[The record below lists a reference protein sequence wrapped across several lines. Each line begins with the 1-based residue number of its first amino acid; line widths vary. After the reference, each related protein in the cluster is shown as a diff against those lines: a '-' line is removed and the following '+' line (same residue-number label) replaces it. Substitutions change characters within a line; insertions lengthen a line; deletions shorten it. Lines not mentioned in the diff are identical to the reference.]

1 MIRITQLKLP
11 VGHTEED
18 LYQKIA
24 RTLGTDKKNIK
35 CAHIRRQSLDA
46 RKKPELFYS
55 YTIDAE
61 LSLPNE
67 KRYQN
72 TAARRKY
79 EKTLIQKAKNAQ
91 YVIPGKD
98 GYRFV
103 EPGEQKLSAPPVIV
117 GAGPAG
123 LFCALMLARHGYCP
137 LVLERG
143 QDVLHR
149 QKTVEHFWQTGQ
161 LDPLSNVEFGEGGA
175 GTVSDGKLNT
185 VVKDPCG
192 RNRLVLEIFREFGA
206 EEGVLYQ
213 NKPHIGTDV
222 LCHIVRRMRQEIIR
236 LGGEIR
242 FGCQVTDLLLDQG
255 QVCGVVTG
263 QGGSISTHSIVLAIG
278 HSARDTFSMLQK
290 RGIPM
295 SAKAFAVGLRI
306 QHPQAMINYA
316 QYGKETVD
324 FPGAA
329 DYKLT
334 WKASNGRGVYS
345 FCMCPGG
352 YVVNASSEQ
361 GMLAV
366 NGMSYHDRA
375 GLNANSA
382 LIVTVTPEDYPGEG
396 SLAGVEFQRML
407 EKQAFR
413 EGNGK
418 IPVQLYQD
426 FLDGKESVALGDVVP
441 QMKGGWAF
449 GRLHQVLPSA
459 LTKALGEGI
468 RGFGQVIPGFDRAD
482 AVLAGV
488 ESRSS
493 SPVRIWRDE
502 QMESA
507 VKGLYP
513 CGEGAGYA
521 GGITSAAMDGV
532 RVAEAIASRYQ
543 PL

>member
-1 MIRITQLKLP
+1 
-11 VGHTEED
+11 
-18 LYQKIA
+18 
-24 RTLGTDKKNIK
+24 
-35 CAHIRRQSLDA
+35 
-46 RKKPELFYS
+46 
-55 YTIDAE
+55 
-61 LSLPNE
+61 
-67 KRYQN
+67 
-72 TAARRKY
+72 
-79 EKTLIQKAKNAQ
+79 
-91 YVIPGKD
+91 
-98 GYRFV
+98 
-103 EPGEQKLSAPPVIV
+103 
-117 GAGPAG
+117 
-123 LFCALMLARHGYCP
+123 
-137 LVLERG
+137 
-143 QDVLHR
+143 
-149 QKTVEHFWQTGQ
+149 
-161 LDPLSNVEFGEGGA
+161 
-175 GTVSDGKLNT
+175 
-185 VVKDPCG
+185 
-192 RNRLVLEIFREFGA
+192 
-206 EEGVLYQ
+206 
-213 NKPHIGTDV
+213 
-222 LCHIVRRMRQEIIR
+222 
-236 LGGEIR
+236 
-242 FGCQVTDLLLDQG
+242 
-255 QVCGVVTG
+255 
-263 QGGSISTHSIVLAIG
+263 
-278 HSARDTFSMLQK
+278 
-290 RGIPM
+290 M